1 MTYVGESGLKGS
13 HPGSAVQGMLGPR
26 EIRVAHAIG
35 ESPDVPA
42 LWGTLGSP
50 APDGKCV
57 ASG

>member
-1 MTYVGESGLKGS
+1 
-13 HPGSAVQGMLGPR
+13 MLGPR
-26 EIRVAHAIG
+26 EIRVTYAID

-57 ASG
+57 ASE